1 MRNRGRGVGANP
13 RAKRALSRIKA
24 RRRLQSRTA
33 AAEVATADVGVPDSR
48 AAWRRLGRD
57 FWRPS
62 RTQILI
68 ACLLFVF
75 GLGGVLQVRSHAA
88 DQAYSG
94 LRRADLVTLLDGLTS
109 ESRRLETEVS
119 SLSATK
125 RQLETGAGST
135 AAARAEAE
143 KRLDALRI
151 LAGTVP
157 VEGPGI
163 RLVITDPAGKLSA
176 DLLIEAVQELRDA
189 GAEVIE
195 IDDRVRVVASTW
207 FATQAGALVADG
219 TVLGRPI
226 VIEAIGDPHA
236 LEEGARFRGGLVS
249 SVTSDRVGGTVSIT
263 RPPTVVID
271 SVVPAPHPVHAQP
284 A

>member
-1 MRNRGRGVGANP
+1 MRSRGRGVGANP
-13 RAKRALSRIKA
+13 RAKKALGRIKA
-24 RRRLQSRTA
+24 RRRLQSRATA
-33 AAEVATADVGVPDSR
+33 AIPTPEVDLPDSSD
-48 AAWRRLGRD
+48 AWRRLRRD

-62 RTQILI
+62 RTQVLL

-125 RQLETGAGST
+125 RQLVTGAGST
-135 AAARAEAE
+135 AAARAEAQQ
-143 KRLDALRI
+143 RLDALRI

-163 RLVITDPAGKLSA
+163 RLVITDPASKLSA
-176 DLLIEAVQELRDA
+176 DLLVEAVQELRDA

-195 IDDRVRVVASTW
+195 INDRVRVVASTW
-207 FATQAGALVADG
+207 FATQERGLVADG
-219 TVLGRPI
+219 TGLGRPI

-236 LEEGARFRGGLVS
+236 LEEGVRFRGGLVS
-249 SVTSDRVGGTVSIT
+249 SITSDRVGGTVSIT

-271 SVVPAPHPVHAQP
+271 SVVPVPHPVHAKP